1 MKLHRESI
9 SVNGPVGKLECILE
23 SPGDAPPLGA
33 AVCCHPHPLYG
44 GTLTNKVTHTL
55 ARAFLAVGFAAL
67 RFNFRGV
74 GASQGEYS
82 NGVGETEDAG
92 AALSWMRDRYPAVP
106 LFLAGFSF
114 GGAVALGAAEGE
126 DLAALV
132 TVAPAVGRIA
142 VPHGTPECPWLV
154 IQGSADEL
162 VPLDDTIHWL
172 NGLEPGPE
180 LAVINEA
187 DHFFHGRLIELR
199 DLVVD
204 FLGRQTP
211 IRQGEQYA

>member
-1 MKLHRESI
+1 MKLRRESI
-9 SVNGPVGKLECILE
+9 SVAGPMGQLESILE
-23 SPGDAPPLGA
+23 SPADAPPLGG

-82 NGVGETEDAG
+82 DGIGETQDAG
-92 AALSWMRDRYPAVP
+92 AALSWMRDRYPAFP
-106 LFLAGFSF
+106 IFLAGFSF
-114 GGAVALGAAEGE
+114 GGAVALGAAAGE

-132 TVAPAVGRIA
+132 TVAPAVGRVA
-142 VPHGTPECPWLV
+142 VPDGTPKCPWLV

-180 LAVINEA
+180 LAVLNEA

-199 DLVVD
+199 ELVVD
-204 FLGRQTP
+204 FLGRQTA
-211 IRQGEQYA
+211 IRQGE